1 MENIQAH
8 RHAQKLNRAAAN
20 AENMANLR
28 KVSREQDSFK
38 RPFQVQLLSE
48 LSAILTA
55 LMLPKNQPLNASMCK
70 YYGHI
75 IDKKNWGKG
84 SPNCQDC
91 GAVIKSK
98 DELRGSTPKP
108 QK

>member
-8 RHAQKLNRAAAN
+8 RHAQKVRSVAAN
-20 AENMANLR
+20 AENMASLR
-28 KVSREQDSFK
+28 KVSREQENCE
-38 RPFQVQLLSE
+38 RPFHVRVLAE
-48 LSAILTA
+48 LSAIATA
-55 LMLPKNQPLNASMCK
+55 FMLPKNQHLNASMCK

-98 DELRGSTPKP
+98 DELRGSTAKA
-108 QK
+108 